1 MSNNIVMKIN
11 AKRGVKWLDISQ
23 PYDKKGES
31 EYLIPRNAR
40 PKVVKWDS
48 ENRLFEVDYE

>member
-40 PKVVKWDS
+40 LKVVKWGS